1 MDSEYIYALQ
11 SYYLPKYH
19 DLFKVIAYLGGCI
32 MRQQMTRLLFKN
44 KTDCSQA
51 DALVKKLVDSKLVKT
66 QRLGANTVLI
76 LTYPVFRYLN
86 INRTANING
95 TRLKVSALIMEK
107 YLRQGVWKL
116 DNPVLALRKR
126 MEKTAALAFVS
137 SGEAHMRQ
145 MYALMEGFE
154 ARGLSTD
161 GLRYQYVRAEKRM
174 EHDYR
179 SQYDRSHKLALP
191 KEPDLYTLECK
202 NTYLVA
208 VRQREDAYGRPQLQ
222 GVVDIYHM
230 ADLIPSKMAERIVE
244 AKRVIEST
252 LQNDSLA
259 IVNIY
264 SHEPEDADYME
275 KVYAALEQYPEYT
288 LPDTAREQVSFHYF
302 DTRRTLFGSIA
313 PSAIK

>member
-11 SYYLPKYH
+11 SYYLPKYQEM
-19 DLFKVIAYLGGCI
+19 FKVIAYLGGCI
-32 MRQQMTRLLFKN
+32 TRQQLCRLMFKNRTNYKQMDIMVKRLLDAKLFK
-44 KTDCSQA
+44 
-51 DALVKKLVDSKLVKT
+51 V
-66 QRLGANTVLI
+66 QRIGTGNILI

-86 INRTANING
+86 INRTANVNG
-95 TRLKVSALIMEK
+95 TRLKISAIIMEK

-116 DNPVLALRKR
+116 DDPATALRKR

-137 SGEAHMRQ
+137 SGEAHMRH

-161 GLRYQYVRAEKRM
+161 GLCYQYARAEKRM

-179 SQYDRSHKLALP
+179 SQYDRSHRLALP
-191 KEPDLYTLECK
+191 KESDLYTLECK
-202 NTYLVA
+202 NIYLTA

-222 GVVDIYHM
+222 GVVDIYHV
-230 ADLIPSKMAERIVE
+230 ADLTPATMAKRIVD

-259 IVNIY
+259 VINIY
-264 SHEPEDADYME
+264 SHEPEDTDYIE
-275 KVYAALEQYPEYT
+275 KVYAALAQYPEYT
-288 LPDTAREQVSFHYF
+288 LPDTAREQVIFHYF

-313 PSAIK
+313 PSAIR

>member
-19 DLFKVIAYLGGCI
+19 DLFKVISYLGGCI

-66 QRLGANTVLI
+66 QRLGTSTILI

-116 DNPVLALRKR
+116 DDPVVALKKR
-126 MEKTAALAFVS
+126 MEKTAALAFIS
-137 SGEAHMRQ
+137 SGEAHMRH

-161 GLRYQYVRAEKRM
+161 GLRYQYARAEKRM
-174 EHDYR
+174 EHDFRTEY
-179 SQYDRSHKLALP
+179 SNHKLDLP

-202 NTYLVA
+202 NVYLSA
-208 VRQREDAYGRPQLQ
+208 VRQREDTYGRPQLQ
-222 GVVDIYHM
+222 GVVDMYNVS
-230 ADLIPSKMAERIVE
+230 DLIPSKMAARIVE
-244 AKRVIEST
+244 AKQVIEST

-259 IVNIY
+259 IINIY
-264 SHEPEDADYME
+264 SHEPEDRDYME

-288 LPDTAREQVSFHYF
+288 LPDTAREQVKFHYF